1 MLTIAI
7 PYQIQGKTLMMA
19 PLKWPDRC
27 ACCGSPNPGSNS
39 HLSIYARY
47 TSEAIG
53 TNTGRVAFYPLVW
66 DVPYCRACLR
76 HSRTSISPET
86 PVFLALFLLWAG
98 LGYWL
103 FLLDLAYEN
112 IAIIAW
118 VVALVVLAYGAY
130 LLTGWFRK
138 YQEKRTHR
146 MMMPGCSFSGVAVGV
161 RSDLSEVFFDIHNEG
176 VNNEFTGL
184 NGSTF
189 PGDTPGTDRPPQ
201 EGD

>member
-39 HLSIYARY
+39 HLSIYARC

-53 TNTGRVAFYPLVW
+53 TNTGRVAFCPLVW

-86 PVFLALFLLWAG
+86 PVFLAVFLLWAG

-103 FLLDLAYEN
+103 FLLDLAYED
-112 IAIIAW
+112 IAIIAR
-118 VVALVVLAYGAY
+118 VVALAVLASGAY
-130 LLTGWFRK
+130 SLTGWFRK
-138 YQEKRTHR
+138 YQEKRTRR
-146 MMMPGCSFSGVAVGV
+146 MMMPGCIFFRGCGQRQV
-161 RSDLSEVFFDIHNEG
+161 RPERGIL
-176 VNNEFTGL
+176 
-184 NGSTF
+184 
-189 PGDTPGTDRPPQ
+189 
-201 EGD
+201 